1 MKSAIKNTFRH
12 YLLLLFLF
20 IVWETTAQTRE
31 VRFNLVSGTNGIKLG
46 KIAGIAQDKYGFM
59 WFADQTNQAIVRFDG
74 HHMKMYQ
81 YNSKNP
87 NALGGFSPECLATD
101 SLGNIWIGFY
111 GTGLDKFDP
120 VAGTFTHYRH
130 DPKDET
136 SLINDVVSAVLV
148 DHLGNVWV
156 GTDGGLDL
164 LDQRS
169 GKFKHYIHKETDSTS
184 LSHNVVRSLY
194 EDKAGELW
202 IGTGMFASP
211 DNIGG
216 LNHFHRNS
224 ETFTRYLSDPSNP
237 NTLTDNRVK
246 SIFEDSRGTFWIG
259 TNGDGLHTLDRKT
272 GLFKRLTF
280 NPQQP
285 DQLSRPPLSSPIDH
299 ITFITEDSDKKIW
312 IGTWN
317 GLTRYDPSSK
327 QITRYGNAD
336 DKAKAFSENTSW
348 CAYATPDGLIWLGTE
363 TALLFRI
370 DIYNTIIPHVDT
382 DGVRDFYEEGDS
394 IGWYATE
401 TGLVRKDF
409 RNGAI
414 RKFQH
419 DPANPNSLSN
429 NVLIKIQKAKAGN
442 LWIATASGLNHF
454 NPKTEAFT
462 RYYLHPGKGN
472 SLDNFVQ
479 AINEES
485 DSTIWVGMGASGL
498 TLLNWKSG
506 KSISYKNDLADNTTI
521 SYDAVSLLYKDE
533 ANDLWIACVN
543 FKGLNKLNR
552 SNIQFTRYLQGN
564 GIGSIYQDAS
574 GIMWVGS
581 SSGLYW
587 YDKTSDKFSSIA
599 NENNENVMGG
609 VFAITGDK
617 ENNLW
622 MSTAS
627 GIYMLNKKRDQW
639 YHYGKEYG
647 VGEAERYFYNS
658 SFVRQNGEIL
668 FGTTKGYYAFYPEKL
683 KTTAGNANLYF
694 TSFWLS
700 NKEITPGPE
709 MPLKEPLYQT
719 REIQLNHDEN
729 VFSFGATYI
738 DFRNANDNYIHFQLE
753 NFDSDWRI
761 VSAEEKVQY
770 YKVPPG
776 EYTLRIKTPGNSDGE
791 WIEKSISV
799 IIAPPW
805 WNTWQA
811 YIFYSL
817 VFMASVYSVHRF
829 QRSRVI
835 RAERERTRE
844 RELAQAKEI
853 EKAYTELKTTQAQLI
868 QSEKMA
874 SLGELTAGIAHEIQN
889 PLNFVNN
896 FSEVNEELLAEMR
909 DELDKGNIEDA
920 KAIANDAIE
929 NQQKILHHG
938 KRADAIVKGMLQH
951 SRSSSGVKE
960 STDINALCD
969 EYLRLA
975 YHGLR
980 AKDKTFNA
988 KFETHF
994 DPTLPKVNIVPQE
1007 IGRVILN
1014 LINNAFYAVNEK
1026 TQHETSDVKSQLS
1039 HVSPLTSH
1047 YEPMVRV
1054 STKNLGDKIEISVK
1068 DNGNGIPEHIKEKI
1082 FQPFFTTKPTGQGT
1096 GLGLSLSYDIVKT
1109 HGGELMVESS
1119 EGNGSEFTVHLYTA

>member
-1 MKSAIKNTFRH
+1 MKSAMKNTFRH

-20 IVWETTAQTRE
+20 IVSETTAQTRE

-46 KIAGIAQDKYGFM
+46 KVTGITQDKYGFM

-81 YNSKNP
+81 YDSKNP
-87 NALGGFSPECLATD
+87 NSLGGVKPECLTTD
-101 SLGNIWIGFY
+101 SLGNIWIGFR

-120 VAGTFTHYRH
+120 VTGTFTHYRH

-136 SLINDVVSAVLV
+136 SLSNDVVSAVLV

-164 LDQRS
+164 LDQKS
-169 GKFKHYIHKETDSTS
+169 GKFKHYIHNKTDSTS
-184 LSHNVVRSLY
+184 LSHNVVWSLY

-202 IGTGMFASP
+202 IGTGLFFSI
-211 DNIGG
+211 DNLGG

-224 ETFTRYLSDPSNP
+224 ETFTRYLSDLSNP
-237 NTLTDNRVK
+237 NTLIDNRVG

-280 NPQQP
+280 NPKQP
-285 DQLSRPPLSSPIDH
+285 DQLSRPPLSNPIDH

-312 IGTWN
+312 IGTFSN

-348 CAYATPDGLIWLGTE
+348 SAYATHDGLIWLGTE
-363 TALLFRI
+363 ASALLFRI

-419 DPANPNSLSN
+419 DPANPNSLSDN
-429 NVLIKIQKAKAGN
+429 RVNRLRKDKAGN
-442 LWIATASGLNHF
+442 FWIGTASGLNHF
-454 NPKTEAFT
+454 NLKTETFT
-462 RYYLHPGKGN
+462 RYYLEPIKGDVI
-472 SLDNFVQ
+472 DNYVQ
-479 AINEES
+479 AINEEG

-498 TLLNWKSG
+498 TLLNWKTG
-506 KSISYKNDLADNTTI
+506 KSVSYRNDVADNTTI
-521 SYDAVSLLYKDE
+521 SSNYIIFLHKDKE
-533 ANDLWIACVN
+533 NDLWIGN
-543 FKGLNKLNR
+543 SGFQGLNKLNR
-552 SNIQFTRYLQGN
+552 SNMQFTRYLQGN
-564 GIGSIYQDAS
+564 VIYSIYQDAS
-574 GIMWVGS
+574 GIMWIGS
-581 SSGLYW
+581 SSGLYR
-587 YDKTSDKFSSIA
+587 YDKTSDMFSLIA
-599 NENNENVMGG
+599 NESNENIMGG
-609 VFAITGDK
+609 VFTITGDK

-622 MSTAS
+622 MSTES

-639 YHYGKEYG
+639 YNYGKEYG
-647 VGEAERYFYNS
+647 IGEAERYFYNS
-658 SFVRQNGEIL
+658 SFVRHNGEIL

-683 KTTAGNANLYF
+683 KANAGNANLYF

-700 NKEITPGPE
+700 NKEITPGSE

-719 REIQLNHDEN
+719 RKIQLNHDEN
-729 VFSFGATYI
+729 VFSFSATYI
-738 DFRNANDNYIHFQLE
+738 DFRNTKDNYIHFQLE
-753 NFDSDWRI
+753 NFDSDWRK
-761 VSAEEKVQY
+761 VSSEEKVQY

-776 EYTLRIKTPGNSDGE
+776 EYILRIKTPGNSDGE
-791 WIEKSISV
+791 WIEKSLSV

-811 YIFYSL
+811 YILYSL

-844 RELAQAKEI
+844 RELVQAKEI
-853 EKAYTELKTTQAQLI
+853 EKAYTELKNTQAQLI

-896 FSEVNEELLAEMR
+896 FSEVNAELIDELKQELAAGNKQLAEELVN
-909 DELDKGNIEDA
+909 DI
-920 KAIANDAIE
+920 KANSE
-929 NQQKILHHG
+929 KINHHG

-951 SRSSSGVKE
+951 SRSSSGQKE
-960 STDINALCD
+960 LTDINALCD
-969 EYLRLA
+969 EYLRLS

-980 AKDKTFNA
+980 AKDKSFNA
-988 KFETHF
+988 KFETHL
-994 DPTLPKVNIVPQE
+994 DPTLPKMNVVPQD

-1014 LINNAFYAVNEK
+1014 LINNAFYACTERSRSAV
-1026 TQHETSDVKSQLS
+1026 TLRLS
-1039 HVSPLTSH
+1039 KGDNG
-1047 YEPMVRV
+1047 YEPTVTV
-1054 STKNLGDKIEISVK
+1054 STKHLGDKIEISVM
-1068 DNGNGIPEHIKEKI
+1068 DNGSGIPDTIKDKI

-1096 GLGLSLSYDIVKT
+1096 GLGLSLSYDIIKA
-1109 HGGELMVESS
+1109 HGGELIVETQ
-1119 EGNGSEFTVHLYTA
+1119 EQKGSDFVISLPI